1 MPLARYFMFVGAALL
16 ALLFVVSAE
25 LPPSPVVEANNTAA
39 DLSTIRIRSDH
50 KWPERVVFD
59 TNAPTIVPAPTQT
72 ASAPATAQVA
82 DVSAKDA
89 SSRVAPRDAFA
100 QLTPADLKKP
110 EAKRVQKRK
119 MAKKRVGPPRV
130 LVAQRPPQFGLFANN
145 TWGNSTWANNTW

>member
-1 MPLARYFMFVGAALL
+1 MFVGAALL

-25 LPPSPVVEANNTAA
+25 LPPSPAVQANNTAA

-89 SSRVAPRDAFA
+89 SSKVAPRDAFA

-119 MAKKRVGPPRV
+119 IVKKRAGPPTV

-145 TWGNSTWANNTW
+145 TWGNNGWANNTW